1 MIARDKISNDKIFP
15 NRPKTLDSGRQKLH
29 ARAFSYILS
38 RRKEDTAM
46 PSHVQKLNFGHDAII
61 DWLLANPDKNQGDC
75 ASAFNYTQAWLSRIV
90 NSDLFQVE
98 YQRRLAEK
106 RDRLD
111 GELALDI
118 RRVAR
123 KSIQAVERRLDSGAC
138 SDAFL
143 MKSMD
148 HTLAVLGYTQEQGNV
163 PAAGPV
169 SPTVQVNIIQEDI
182 NRARERALS
191 HTGGTVPAKI
201 INGEVSQQRLSY
213 QEKDE

>member
-1 MIARDKISNDKIFP
+1 
-15 NRPKTLDSGRQKLH
+15 
-29 ARAFSYILS
+29 
-38 RRKEDTAM
+38 M
-46 PSHVQKLNFGHDAII
+46 PSYVQKLNFGHDAII

-75 ASAFNYTQAWLSRIV
+75 AAAFRYTEPWLSRII

-98 YQRRLAEK
+98 YKRRLAEK
-106 RDRLD
+106 RDKLD

-118 RRVAR
+118 RRVAQ
-123 KSIQAVERRLDSGAC
+123 KSLQAVERRLESGAC

-148 HTLAVLGYTQEQGNV
+148 HTLAVLGYTQDSGTATTQVV
-163 PAAGPV
+163 PGH
-169 SPTVQVNIIQEDI
+169 TVQVNIIQEDI

-191 HTGGTVPAKI
+191 NTGGTVPAKI

-213 QEKDE
+213 QEKEDG